1 VGDDERGDDMTTT
14 NWDHVLRRALLEPHD
29 ELATA
34 TDWRD
39 LACELANVSAELVT
53 LARAV
58 SDDRPGDFVHGMLG
72 NNAHEV
78 SAVVDKVV
86 AAVKREGHV

>member
-1 VGDDERGDDMTTT
+1 MTTT
-14 NWDHVLRRALLEPHD
+14 NWDQVLDRAFREVD
-29 ELATA
+29 GRATE

-58 SDDRPGDFVHGMLG
+58 ADERPGDFIHGALG
-72 NNAHEV
+72 NNAEGV
-78 SAVVDKVV
+78 NMVVDKVV
-86 AAVKREGHV
+86 AACKREGHV

>member
-1 VGDDERGDDMTTT
+1 MTTT
-14 NWDHVLRRALLEPHD
+14 NWDHVLDRAFR
-29 ELATA
+29 ELDGVATE

-86 AAVKREGHV
+86 AACKREGHV

>member
-1 VGDDERGDDMTTT
+1 MTTR
-14 NWDHVLRRALLEPHD
+14 NWGDKVRRAFLELNGQAVA
-29 ELATA
+29 E

-58 SDDRPGDFVHGMLG
+58 SDDRPGDFIHGALG
-72 NNAHEV
+72 NHAEGVN
-78 SAVVDKVV
+78 AVVDKVV

>member
-1 VGDDERGDDMTTT
+1 
-14 NWDHVLRRALLEPHD
+14 
-29 ELATA
+29 
-34 TDWRD
+34 

-86 AAVKREGHV
+86 AACKREGHV

>member
-1 VGDDERGDDMTTT
+1 MTTT
-14 NWDHVLRRALLEPHD
+14 NWDHVLRRAFLETD
-29 ELATA
+29 GQVATA

-53 LARAV
+53 LARAA
-58 SDDRPGDFVHGMLG
+58 SDDRPGDFIHGMLG
-72 NNAHEV
+72 NNANGV

-86 AAVKREGHV
+86 AACKREGHA

>member
-1 VGDDERGDDMTTT
+1 MTTT
-14 NWDHVLRRALLEPHD
+14 NWDQVLDRAFREVD
-29 ELATA
+29 GRATE

-58 SDDRPGDFVHGMLG
+58 ADERPGDFIHGALG
-72 NNAHEV
+72 NHAEGVN
-78 SAVVDKVV
+78 AVVDKVV
-86 AAVKREGHV
+86 AACKREGHV

>member
-1 VGDDERGDDMTTT
+1 MTTT
-14 NWDHVLRRALLEPHD
+14 NWDHVLSRAFLELD
-29 ELATA
+29 GQAE

-58 SDDRPGDFVHGMLG
+58 ADDRPGDFIHGALG
-72 NNAHEV
+72 NNAEGV
-78 SAVVDKVV
+78 NAVVDKVV
-86 AAVKREGHV
+86 AACKREGHV

>member
-1 VGDDERGDDMTTT
+1 MTTT
-14 NWDHVLRRALLEPHD
+14 NWEDVLRRAFIEAD
-29 ELATA
+29 GQVATA

-58 SDDRPGDFVHGMLG
+58 SDDRPDDLILASLG
-72 NNAHEV
+72 NNATGV

-86 AAVKREGHV
+86 AACKREGHV